1 MDDCQHNKQREQ
13 HRRKRHE
20 HNKNMSTVKGRG
32 KRKAT
37 ISCLKNGL
45 QKYLG
50 TKQRF
55 VNLGKFKC
63 CHVPMFYNLMTIF
76 NISVFSDPDSS
87 S

>member
-1 MDDCQHNKQREQ
+1 MILIRDPDSKSKQKLTNKP
-13 HRRKRHE
+13 KITFVL
-20 HNKNMSTVKGRG
+20 KT
-32 KRKAT
+32 
-37 ISCLKNGL
+37 LKNGL